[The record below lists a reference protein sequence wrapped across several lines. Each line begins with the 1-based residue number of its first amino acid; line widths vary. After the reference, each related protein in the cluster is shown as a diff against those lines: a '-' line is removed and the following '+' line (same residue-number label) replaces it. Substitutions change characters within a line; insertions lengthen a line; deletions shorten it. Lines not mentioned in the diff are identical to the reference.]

1 MTGALP
7 DLADLRIGEG
17 WTGQETHGVAGPA
30 LRRFL
35 LQTLVR
41 TVLVVVPGVLS
52 QHLSQVPLAEDQH
65 MVQALTA
72 KRAHG
77 TGHHA
82 VPSMLSSSARPT
94 LSMSA
99 QVASTK

>member
-1 MTGALP
+1 MVLTDQAAKDLP
-7 DLADLRIGEG
+7 TLDPGRDVDRVSGL
-17 WTGQETHGVAGPA
+17 P
-30 LRRFL
+30 RRFL
-35 LQTLVR
+35 LRALMR
-41 TVLVVVPGVLS
+41 TVTVIVAGELG
-52 QHLSQVPLAEDQH
+52 QHLAEMPLAEDQH

-82 VPSMLSSSARPT
+82 VPSMLSSSAR
-94 LSMSA
+94 LMLFMSA